1 MTSQFN
7 FSKKPFENQR
17 LSQLIIILTASL
29 LIPLTLIH
37 GYFLLTHYLA
47 REHQGI
53 EFKIEKVKKQIEETE
68 QQISQNRKTLE
79 GSQPDLVKERLL
91 FLKRIYRHKK
101 FSWTD
106 LFHELEK
113 IIPANVKIVSIQPID
128 IDGHM
133 TVNLALIGKKLANI
147 IEMVTALEAS
157 SSFNMVF
164 PLNEVEL
171 SELSTGETGIA
182 ATLGLQYV
190 DTAYSESKE
199 RTQ

>member
-17 LSQLIIILTASL
+17 LSQLLIILITSL

-47 REHQGI
+47 REHQGL

-79 GSQPDLVKERLL
+79 GGQPDLVKERLL
-91 FLKRIYRHKK
+91 FLKRIYRHKN

-128 IDGHM
+128 IDGHI
-133 TVNLALIGKKLANI
+133 TVNLALIGKKLANV

-171 SELSTGETGIA
+171 SELGTGETGIA

-190 DTAYSESKE
+190 DTSYSKSKE
-199 RTQ
+199 HTQ

>member
-17 LSQLIIILTASL
+17 LPQLIITLIASL

-53 EFKIEKVKKQIEETE
+53 EFKIEKVKKQIEVTE
-68 QQISQNRKTLE
+68 QHISQNRKTLE
-79 GSQPDLVKERLL
+79 GGQPDLVKERLL
-91 FLKRIYRHKK
+91 FLKRIYRHKN
-101 FSWTD
+101 FSWTG

-113 IIPANVKIVSIQPID
+113 IIPTNVKIVSIQPIE
-128 IDGHM
+128 IDSNI
-133 TVNLALIGKKLANI
+133 TVNLALIGKKLANV

-190 DTAYSESKE
+190 HTSYSESKE

>member
-17 LSQLIIILTASL
+17 LPQLIITLIASL

-47 REHQGI
+47 REHQGL
-53 EFKIEKVKKQIEETE
+53 ESKIEKVKKQIEVTE

-79 GSQPDLVKERLL
+79 GGQPDLVKERLL
-91 FLKRIYRHKK
+91 FLKRIYRHKN

-113 IIPANVKIVSIQPID
+113 IIPTNVKIVSIQPIE
-128 IDGHM
+128 IDGHI
-133 TVNLALIGKKLANI
+133 TVNLALIGKKLANV

-171 SELSTGETGIA
+171 SELTTGETGIA

-190 DTAYSESKE
+190 DTSYSKSKE
-199 RTQ
+199 HTQ

>member
-1 MTSQFN
+1 MTAQFN

-17 LSQLIIILTASL
+17 LSQLLIILITSL

-47 REHQGI
+47 REHQGL

-79 GSQPDLVKERLL
+79 GGQPDLVKERLL
-91 FLKRIYRHKK
+91 FLKRIYRHKN

-128 IDGHM
+128 IDGHI
-133 TVNLALIGKKLANI
+133 TVNLALIGKKLANV

-171 SELSTGETGIA
+171 SELGTGETGIA